1 MIADF
6 NSYEMWVKEG
16 SKDMVQRSKEKV
28 KEILE
33 THKPTP
39 LEPEIQEKLKEILK
53 EKISH

>member
-1 MIADF
+1 VGKRGKQR
-6 NSYEMWVKEG
+6 YG
-16 SKDMVQRSKEKV
+16 SESKGKV